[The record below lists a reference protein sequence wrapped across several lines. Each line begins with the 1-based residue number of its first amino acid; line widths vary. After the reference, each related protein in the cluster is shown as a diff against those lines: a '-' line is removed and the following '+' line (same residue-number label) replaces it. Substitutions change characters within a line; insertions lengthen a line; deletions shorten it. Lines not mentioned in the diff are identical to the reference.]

1 MIKDCL
7 EKLESIEPLINI
19 VNNEEIT
26 CMAKFLTDRI
36 MHPDSY
42 LVFLGETSSGKSTI
56 INSLMNDTIL
66 PMRASPTTAAITEV
80 ELCDD
85 INEDGYFAI
94 NKNATIENI
103 SKKTFLDLCENPDS
117 NLKRLRLKKKSSNK
131 QLNGLRI
138 FDTPGYNS
146 IVEEHEEVLKEF
158 LPNSDIIIYTVAYKV
173 GIQDEDFV
181 FLRFLKEL
189 IRDDV
194 EIILVIN
201 RCPEECSENNS
212 RIKEI
217 QKYVSDILATEPK
230 TFLIKNVHPEENETY
245 AIPKVPEL
253 WKYVDSMLN
262 GEKRIKNLEDAFNQ
276 YIIELFE
283 KCDSIIQT
291 RYNQCLMTDKEI
303 EEIIKLQKETAE
315 RIRKAVPDLIEPTF
329 EDIKQN
335 IPHKFDNA
343 ANKSKETIIKS
354 IKSSTKASKDEI
366 VAYTNAH
373 LLPHVIKVES
383 DEITRYLDL
392 TLTDLSNKVDDY
404 LNKEFRI
411 FTSKIEVQLNT
422 NTELAARN
430 VGERILQKL
439 ATNGLGR
446 YFSAFGGAGGS
457 GAGIANAASHL
468 LKKIGELFGKTFSK
482 ETHNM
487 LKHILSKIGAT
498 SMKAVSLAISIILE
512 LLVEIVDYNTW
523 QQKLEKKVI
532 KAVDKWKKDTIPKVN
547 NDLDVLCK
555 ENKNVINEIANN
567 FETSFDDERPK
578 DMEKCKKDAELSN
591 IIRLKIGA

>member
-36 MHPDSY
+36 KHPDSY

-230 TFLIKNVHPEENETY
+230 TFLIKNVHPEENEIY

-253 WKYVDSMLN
+253 WEYVDSMLN

-303 EEIIKLQKETAE
+303 EGIIKLQKETAE

-335 IPHKFDNA
+335 IPQKFDNA

-523 QQKLEKKVI
+523 QQKLEKKVV

-547 NDLDVLCK
+547 NDLNVLCK